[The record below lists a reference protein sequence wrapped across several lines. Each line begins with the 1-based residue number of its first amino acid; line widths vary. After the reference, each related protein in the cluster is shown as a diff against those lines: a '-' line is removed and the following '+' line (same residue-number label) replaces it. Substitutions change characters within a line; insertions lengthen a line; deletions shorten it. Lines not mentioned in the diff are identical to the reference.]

1 MPVNPAVDGD
11 FIVWTDYRNGNGD
24 IYLYDIQS
32 GQERRLTSER
42 AEEAFPDISDGRI
55 VWMGNN
61 DGYWNI
67 YSATVGGR
75 AQPLRLPVPDRCAG
89 FPTVAPTGFP
99 TFAPTEFPTPADG
112 SSRPLRRPGTTL
124 RNRITPRN
132 RTTSPDGESASSLAG
147 RSPAPLQAVHRS
159 SSGLAVTGTTYCR
172 SPGAMCPARIV
183 GGPGAPGEKTAG
195 VPGHTRGCPEQPP
208 CRSGSLASPPDQRL
222 RRCRGLPDDLF
233 LACHL
238 PLVHEN
244 PALAEDGHDRAAVA
258 GVDGV

>member
-1 MPVNPAVDGD
+1 
-11 FIVWTDYRNGNGD
+11 
-24 IYLYDIQS
+24 LH
-32 GQERRLTSER
+32 
-42 AEEAFPDISDGRI
+42 
-55 VWMGNN
+55 
-61 DGYWNI
+61 
-67 YSATVGGR
+67 
-75 AQPLRLPVPDRCAG
+75 LPG
-89 FPTVAPTGFP
+89 
-99 TFAPTEFPTPADG
+99 
-112 SSRPLRRPGTTL
+112 SRPLHLPGSRPLHLPGSRPLHLPGSRPLHRPGSRPPHRRGSRPLHRPDTTL

-147 RSPAPLQAVHRS
+147 RSPAPLQAVRRS

-172 SPGAMCPARIV
+172 SPGVMCPARIV